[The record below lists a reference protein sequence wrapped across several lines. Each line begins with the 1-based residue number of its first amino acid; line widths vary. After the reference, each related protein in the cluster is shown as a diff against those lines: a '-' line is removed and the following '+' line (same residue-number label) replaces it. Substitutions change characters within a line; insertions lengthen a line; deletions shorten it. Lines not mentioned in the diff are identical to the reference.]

1 VKRALGA
8 AFPSLAAAA
17 PSLAAAALAP
27 ACLAAVAVSNVPD
40 GAHDAGVARALG
52 LDAQPW
58 HSLDVAA
65 AGVLAWLPMGTL
77 AARAAMGG
85 ALVLAGAG
93 AVVFVLA
100 RAVLGACAES
110 PRLGAI
116 VAVIATWCA
125 LLGGAWQMEGAAV
138 GGAALSA
145 MLAIA
150 PLAALA
156 AGESTAEWRAAK
168 PQSRKGVGL
177 GSNVQLAVFL
187 VALALSQD
195 PLAGLC
201 ALLSCLTLVSTPLL
215 FAALRLSGSPRKAE
229 GDPGV
234 VDAVRRD
241 WRALVALAL
250 AGLAPLGIAM
260 ARTRAAGVPVMEAL
274 MAPYEG
280 ERGVSGGGSPWPF
293 LQMELGALL
302 LVAAVVGT
310 VLALLV
316 PRARATAA
324 ALVVMT
330 AAGLACGW
338 LGAPLGP
345 TRFGAAVL
353 AAVACACVLAGVAMQ
368 ALVRAI
374 AGARVPLARASAA
387 MVLVLELA
395 APVEIADEGHGRAS
409 VRPHGAPPWLDSPAA
424 TWDDAAWGVLPPR
437 AVVVVS
443 DRTVWRR
450 AAAAEATGALR
461 GDVTVVPTFAH
472 GKAAARVLARD
483 AELVPLWRDLEL
495 AGAPGEAS
503 LSSLAAARPVAMA
516 FAPAWTHVL
525 AKHLVPAGL
534 FDRFE
539 PEPRGTSDRRKGLD
553 WFLPKRERLA
563 RAVARAHDKRFADP
577 EIADAAAVLL
587 RQRLLDLAASGDRD
601 LVGRAVD
608 DLHAFAPDD
617 PTAAE
622 VVQKMVLGRP
632 RDSRSPQP

>member
-1 VKRALGA
+1 
-8 AFPSLAAAA
+8 
-17 PSLAAAALAP
+17 
-27 ACLAAVAVSNVPD
+27 VSNVAD

-52 LDAQPW
+52 VDAQPW
-58 HSLDVAA
+58 HSLDAAA
-65 AGVLAWLPMGTL
+65 AGVLAWLPVGTL
-77 AARAAMGG
+77 TARAAMGG

-100 RAVLGACAES
+100 RALLGACAEA
-110 PRLGAI
+110 PRLGAM

-138 GGAALSA
+138 GGSALSA
-145 MLAIA
+145 GLAVA
-150 PLAALA
+150 AMAALA
-156 AGESTAEWRAAK
+156 AGEVNRKIRRSEGGSGGEE
-168 PQSRKGVGL
+168 PSRSSDL
-177 GSNVQLAVFL
+177 PVQNSLRLAVL
-187 VALALSQD
+187 VLALAFSQD

-201 ALLSCLTLVSTPLL
+201 AYAACGA
-215 FAALRLSGSPRKAE
+215 FAV
-229 GDPGV
+229 GDPEMRTGMLEEW
-234 VDAVRRD
+234 RRD
-241 WRALVALAL
+241 WRALAALKL
-250 AGLAPLGIAM
+250 AGLAPLGLAL
-260 ARTRAAGVPVMEAL
+260 ARTRAAGVPVMDAL
-274 MAPYEG
+274 MAPYAG
-280 ERGVSGGGSPWPF
+280 ERGTSAAGAPGHFVQGEIGAV
-293 LQMELGALL
+293 LLG
-302 LVAAVVGT
+302 AAVVGT

-345 TRFGAAVL
+345 TRFGAPVL

-395 APVEIADEGHGRAS
+395 APVDIADEAYSRGS

-424 TWDDAAWGVLPPR
+424 TWDDTALGVLPPR
-437 AVVVVS
+437 AVVLVT

-450 AAAAEATGALR
+450 AAAAEATGSLR
-461 GDVTVVPTFAH
+461 GDVTLVPTFAH
-472 GKAAARVLARD
+472 GAAASRVLARD
-483 AELVPLWRDLEL
+483 AALIPLWRDLEL
-495 AGAPGEAS
+495 AGTPSEGA

-516 FAPAWTHVL
+516 FAPAWGPVL

-577 EIADAAAVLL
+577 EIADATAVLL

-622 VVQKMVLGRP
+622 VVQKMVLGKPRP
-632 RDSRSPQP
+632 

>member
-1 VKRALGA
+1 MG
-8 AFPSLAAAA
+8 
-17 PSLAAAALAP
+17 P
-27 ACLAAVAVSNVPD
+27 ACLAAVAVSNVAD

-52 LDAQPW
+52 VDAQPW
-58 HSLDVAA
+58 HSLDAAA
-65 AGVLAWLPMGTL
+65 AGVLAWLPVGTL
-77 AARAAMGG
+77 TARAAMGG
-85 ALVLAGAG
+85 ALVLAGTG
-93 AVVFVLA
+93 VVVFLLA
-100 RAVLGACAES
+100 RALLGACAEA
-110 PRLGAI
+110 PRLGAM

-125 LLGGAWQMEGAAV
+125 LLGGAWQIEGAAI
-138 GGAALSA
+138 GGSALSA

-150 PLAALA
+150 PLAAL
-156 AGESTAEWRAAK
+156 TAWRAAK
-168 PQSRKGVGL
+168 PPSRQEVGL
-177 GSNVQLAVFL
+177 GAARFAVFL
-187 VALALSQD
+187 VALAFSQD
-195 PLAGLC
+195 PLSGLCGFAGLV
-201 ALLSCLTLVSTPLL
+201 TWLVAQTPL
-215 FAALRLSGSPRKAE
+215 AAWRLGGSPPPAE
-229 GDPGV
+229 PRDESL
-234 VDAVRRD
+234 ASLRRD
-241 WRALVALAL
+241 WRALAAMKL
-250 AGLAPLGIAM
+250 AGLAPLGLAI

-274 MAPYEG
+274 MAPYAG
-280 ERGVSGGGSPWPF
+280 ERGMSAVGAPGRFVQG
-293 LQMELGALL
+293 ELGAVLL
-302 LVAAVVGT
+302 AAAAAGT

-345 TRFGAAVL
+345 TRFGAPLL

-368 ALVRAI
+368 AVVRAI
-374 AGARVPLARASAA
+374 AGAKVPLARASAA

-395 APVEIADEGHGRAS
+395 APVDIADEAYGRCS
-409 VRPHGAPPWLDSPAA
+409 VRPHGAPPWLDSPVA
-424 TWDDAAWGVLPPR
+424 TWDDTAWGVLPPR
-437 AVVVVS
+437 TVVLVT
-443 DRTVWRR
+443 DRTTWRR

-472 GKAAARVLARD
+472 GAAAGRVLARD
-483 AELVPLWRDLEL
+483 AALVPLWRDLEL

-503 LSSLAAARPVAMA
+503 LSSLAGARPVAMA
-516 FAPAWTHVL
+516 FAPAWAHVL

-553 WFLPKRERLA
+553 WFLLKRERLA

-577 EIADAAAVLL
+577 EIADATAVLL

-617 PTAAE
+617 TTAAE
-622 VVQKMVLGRP
+622 VVQKMVLGKPRP
-632 RDSRSPQP
+632 

>member
-1 VKRALGA
+1 MG
-8 AFPSLAAAA
+8 
-17 PSLAAAALAP
+17 P
-27 ACLAAVAVSNVPD
+27 ACLAATAVSNVAD

-52 LDAQPW
+52 VDAQPW
-58 HSLDVAA
+58 HSLDAAA
-65 AGVLAWLPMGTL
+65 AGVLAWVPVGTL
-77 AARAAMGG
+77 TARAAMGG
-85 ALVLAGAG
+85 AVVLAAAG

-100 RAVLGACAES
+100 RALLGACAEA
-110 PRLGAI
+110 PRFGAM

-125 LLGGAWQMEGAAV
+125 LLGGAWQMEAGV
-138 GGAALSA
+138 GGAALPA
-145 MLAIA
+145 ALAVA

-156 AGESTAEWRAAK
+156 AGNPLRLT
-168 PQSRKGVGL
+168 
-177 GSNVQLAVFL
+177 VFL
-187 VALALSQD
+187 LALAFSQD

-201 ALLSCLTLVSTPLL
+201 AYAACGAFVLV
-215 FAALRLSGSPRKAE
+215 
-229 GDPGV
+229 DPEMRAGMLE
-234 VDAVRRD
+234 AWRRD
-241 WRALVALAL
+241 WRALAALKL
-250 AGLAPLGIAM
+250 AGLAPLGLAM

-274 MAPYEG
+274 MAPYAG
-280 ERGVSGGGSPWPF
+280 ERGTSAV
-293 LQMELGALL
+293 GAPGHFVQGEIGAVLL
-302 LVAAVVGT
+302 AAAVVGT
-310 VLALLV
+310 GLALLV
-316 PRARATAA
+316 PRARGTAA

-345 TRFGAAVL
+345 TRFGAPVL
-353 AAVACACVLAGVAMQ
+353 AAVACACALAGVAMQ

-395 APVEIADEGHGRAS
+395 APVDIADETYGRGS

-424 TWDDAAWGVLPPR
+424 TWDDTAWGVLPPR
-437 AVVVVS
+437 AVVLVT

-450 AAAAEATGALR
+450 AAAAEASGSLR
-461 GDVTVVPTFAH
+461 GDVAVVPTFAH
-472 GKAAARVLARD
+472 GAAASRVLARD
-483 AELVPLWRDLEL
+483 AALMPLWRDLEL
-495 AGAPGEAS
+495 AGTPSEGA

-516 FAPAWTHVL
+516 FAPAWAHVL

-539 PEPRGTSDRRKGLD
+539 PEPRGTSDRRKGLE

-577 EIADAAAVLL
+577 EIADATAVLL

-608 DLHAFAPDD
+608 DIHAFAPDD

-622 VVQKMVLGRP
+622 VVQKMVLGKSRP
-632 RDSRSPQP
+632 

>member
-1 VKRALGA
+1 VRASWTLG
-8 AFPSLAAAA
+8 AAA
-17 PSLAAAALAP
+17 PSLAAAALGP
-27 ACLAAVAVSNVPD
+27 ACLAAVAVRNVAD

-52 LDAQPW
+52 LDPQPW
-58 HSLDVAA
+58 HSLDAA
-65 AGVLAWLPMGTL
+65 VAGVLAWVPVGTL
-77 AARAAMGG
+77 SARAAMGG
-85 ALVLAGAG
+85 ALVLAAAG
-93 AVVFVLA
+93 ITIFVLA
-100 RAVLGACAES
+100 RALLAACAEA
-110 PRLGAI
+110 PRLGPM

-125 LLGGAWQMEGAAV
+125 LFGGAWQMEGAAV
-138 GGAALSA
+138 GGSAMAA

-156 AGESTAEWRAAK
+156 RAASMDEWRAAK
-168 PQSRKGVGL
+168 PPSRQEVGL
-177 GSNVQLAVFL
+177 EEARLAVFL
-187 VALALSQD
+187 VALAFSQD
-195 PLAGLC
+195 PLSGLC
-201 ALLSCLTLVSTPLL
+201 ALSGLVTFVVAQTPL
-215 FAALRLSGSPRKAE
+215 AAWRLGGSPRKAE
-229 GDPGV
+229 GDARIV
-234 VDAVRRD
+234 ATVVRRD
-241 WRALVALAL
+241 WRALAALKL
-250 AGLAPLGIAM
+250 AGLAPLGFAV

-274 MAPYEG
+274 MAPYAG
-280 ERGVSGGGSPWPF
+280 ERGVSAGGSPWPF
-293 LQMELGALL
+293 VQLEIGAVLL
-302 LVAAVVGT
+302 AAAVVGT
-310 VLALLV
+310 GLALLV

-324 ALVVMT
+324 ALVVMIAT
-330 AAGLACGW
+330 GLACAW

-345 TRFGAAVL
+345 TRFGAPLL

-395 APVEIADEGHGRAS
+395 APVDIADEAYARGS
-409 VRPHGAPPWLDSPAA
+409 VRAHGAPPWLDSPAA

-437 AVVVVS
+437 AVVLVT
-443 DRTVWRR
+443 DRTTWRR

-472 GKAAARVLARD
+472 GAAAAHVLSRD
-483 AELVPLWRDLEL
+483 AALVPLWRDLEL

-503 LSSLAAARPVAMA
+503 LSTLAGARPVAMA
-516 FAPAWTHVL
+516 FTPAWAPVL
-525 AKHLVPAGL
+525 AKHLVPVGL

-553 WFLPKRERLA
+553 WFVPKRERLA

-608 DLHAFAPDD
+608 DLHAFSPED

-622 VVQKMVLGRP
+622 VVQKMVLGKPRP
-632 RDSRSPQP
+632 